1 MDFYLIAPSGR
12 FIHFPIN
19 PERITAQ
26 TGNKMQTFEV
36 IALGDIA
43 LPRGIVP
50 TRFSW
55 EGFFPGEARKNL
67 PFIKSWR
74 PPKDI
79 VGDISAIRASGEKVR
94 LLVTETP
101 INHDVYFDG
110 EDSFQH
116 EWRGGY
122 GDCWYSIRLV
132 QARDLIVMT
141 DAERQAKLGNASV
154 GQQTAARPAPPPPKT
169 YTVKPGDTLWAI
181 AKKTLGDGSRW
192 KEIYQAN
199 LSVIGKDPS
208 LIFPGQ
214 TLRIPV

>member
-26 TGNKMQTFEV
+26 TGSKMQTFEV
-36 IALGDIA
+36 IALGDID

-50 TRFSW
+50 IRFSW

-67 PFIKSWR
+67 PFVKSWR
-74 PPKDI
+74 PPKEI
-79 VGDISAIRASGEKVR
+79 TEDISAIRANGEKVR

-101 INHDVYFDG
+101 INHDCYIETFEHTWG
-110 EDSFQH
+110 
-116 EWRGGY
+116 GGY
-122 GDCWYSIRLV
+122 GDAQYRIELV

-141 DAERQAKLGNASV
+141 DAERQTKLGNALV
-154 GQQTAARPAPPPPKT
+154 GQQTTARPAPPPPKT

-208 LIFPGQ
+208 LIYPGQ
-214 TLRIPV
+214 TLRIPA